1 MVHQIPRADQRVKTL
16 ELLLDKYTAG
26 LKSATAAPPPATGPG
41 HDMHVVLSGS
51 TGSMGSHLLHHLLV
65 AEGVTKIYC
74 LNRAENGALKQAES
88 NAQRG
93 LRDQWDPDKVK
104 FIHVN
109 MSKPRFDLDV
119 ETYNMLSEDATHFI
133 RKHTASVFSP
143 SLLLPLRFLDRDTF
157 LILT

>member
-1 MVHQIPRADQRVKTL
+1 MVHPIPRADQRVKTL
-16 ELLLDKYTAG
+16 ELLLDKYMAG
-26 LKSATAAPPPATGPG
+26 LKSGEAAPPPATGLG
-41 HDMHVVLSGS
+41 HDMHVILSGS

-74 LNRAENGALKQAES
+74 LNRAEDGALKQAES

-109 MSKPRFDLDV
+109 MSKPRFGLEV
-119 ETYNMLSEDATHFI
+119 ETYDMLSEDATHII
-133 RKHTASVFSP
+133 RKHTATLFSP
-143 SLLLPLRFLDRDTF
+143 SLLITLKTSRS
-157 LILT
+157 

>member
-1 MVHQIPRADQRVKTL
+1 MVHPIPRADQRVKTL

-26 LKSATAAPPPATGPG
+26 LKSGEAAPPPATGLG
-41 HDMHVVLSGS
+41 HDMHVILSGS

-74 LNRAENGALKQAES
+74 LNRAEDGALKQAES
-88 NAQRG
+88 NALRG

-109 MSKPRFDLDV
+109 MSKPRFGLEV
-119 ETYNMLSEDATHFI
+119 ETYDMLSEDATHII
-133 RKHTASVFSP
+133 RKHTATLFSP
-143 SLLLPLRFLDRDTF
+143 SLLITLKTSRS
-157 LILT
+157 